1 MSLSA
6 YDALQRLE
14 ALAADGELGA
24 LCERHGIELLVV
36 HGSAVDSESLRPARD
51 LDLAFQRRRGSD
63 ADVVGLANDL
73 LRAVRFGDIDL
84 MDLNRAG
91 PVPRARALAARSL
104 PLYEAEPG
112 LFATAQM
119 AALTIEME
127 TRGLR
132 RLDLELMA
140 S

>member
-1 MSLSA
+1 MLAAMSLSA

-73 LRAVRFGDIDL
+73 LRA
-84 MDLNRAG
+84 
-91 PVPRARALAARSL
+91 RS
-104 PLYEAEPG
+104 EG
-112 LFATAQM
+112 VV
-119 AALTIEME
+119 
-127 TRGLR
+127 
-132 RLDLELMA
+132 
-140 S
+140 